1 MMVFHITGKKETPD
15 DDDDDDDDD
24 EGRGSS
30 IVTDRKSTI
39 SSEVSYH

>member
-1 MMVFHITGKKETPD
+1 MIVFHITGKKETP
-15 DDDDDDDDD
+15 DDDDDD